1 MSLRSSE
8 ACWAFPISDVVAED
22 ADKRTPE
29 PDSIEES
36 AIRRLNTVAEL
47 PDDPVIP
54 ALLEI
59 RAACLAGVFP
69 PRCPGV
75 PPGELLVHSYKPGKR
90 IAIEVRIG
98 RRRFAVKAY
107 ASDPVLEA
115 ELYEALTAAG
125 LAGDSMVRVP
135 PLLAWDR
142 NLQVVVIGWLEG
154 PTAQELV
161 QRGQGERAGELAAC
175 CGGETGTARRC
186 YRAALPGSSGSSF
199 PRGHRQTACWPF
211 CPSR

>member
-1 MSLRSSE
+1 MNRTNESSLIRSLLGI
-8 ACWAFPISDVVAED
+8 PISDVVAED

-29 PDSIEES
+29 PDPIEES
-36 AIRRLNTVAEL
+36 AIRRLNTVA
-47 PDDPVIP
+47 
-54 ALLEI
+54 
-59 RAACLAGVFP
+59 
-69 PRCPGV
+69 
-75 PPGELLVHSYKPGKR
+75 
-90 IAIEVRIG
+90 
-98 RRRFAVKAY
+98 
-107 ASDPVLEA
+107 
-115 ELYEALTAAG
+115 
-125 LAGDSMVRVP
+125 VP

-211 CPSR
+211 CPS

>member
-1 MSLRSSE
+1 MQPVKRLIEDVASTDATVLVLGESGVGKDLVARAIHAASLRRNGPFVKVNC
-8 ACWAFPISDVVAED
+8 A
-22 ADKRTPE
+22 
-29 PDSIEES
+29 
-36 AIRRLNTVAEL
+36 
-47 PDDPVIP
+47 
-54 ALLEI
+54 AL
-59 RAACLAGVFP
+59 
-69 PRCPGV
+69 
-75 PPGELLVHSYKPGKR
+75 PGELLVHSYKPGKR